1 MTDRTDREPNTLSLT
16 RPGGKLELKRPVE
29 PGKVRQSF
37 SHGRSK
43 TVTVEVKRKRTLPT
57 EGPAPARPGQPPA
70 AAGLRQTDLHNLTD
84 HEKAARLRAVSAAA
98 TALKDR
104 HKDAP
109 LSIPAAELEPLP
121 EPEPVRELTPEE
133 RALAAQ
139 EREIEE
145 LRKAEAEETR
155 KSDEEAQRRAVER
168 SRLEAADEATKKAQ
182 EGRQKIGETTR
193 TPRERTDQQP
203 ALGPRATAR
212 AAAQVEPEETE
223 ESPAARRGRPV
234 EPKKP
239 AAAPKRGD
247 ERRRTGRITV
257 TRALE
262 EEEGVERMRSLA
274 SVRRQRERERL
285 RRESMEP
292 ARVIREVIIPETITV
307 QELASRM
314 ATRGV
319 EVIKALMKMG
329 VMATL
334 SHVIDADTAELI
346 VSEFGHR
353 GRRVSE
359 SDVELGLD
367 GVADDEATMEPRPAV
382 VTIMGHV
389 DHGKTSLLD
398 ALRETDV
405 VAHEAG
411 GITQHIGAYQV
422 MLPGGDKITFLDTP
436 GHEAFSAM
444 RARGAK
450 VTDIVIL
457 VVAADDSVQP
467 QTVEA
472 LNHAKAARVPIIV
485 AVNKIDKPG
494 VNPDK
499 VKQDLLNH
507 GIVAEDLGGD
517 VQFVPVSAVKRTN
530 LDKLEE
536 AILLQA
542 EVLELKANPSRL
554 AQGAVVEA
562 QIERGR
568 GTVATVLV
576 QRGTLRVGDIIVA
589 GNEWGRIRAMFDDKG
604 NEIHAAGPSYPAVV
618 LGLDGVPMAG
628 DALVVVESEARA
640 REITDFRQRKERE
653 KRRAASTRGT
663 IEQMFSKI
671 AAGESKEVPIV
682 IKTDVQGSLEAI
694 IGSLDK
700 LGTDEVRARI
710 LHGGVGGI
718 NESDVTLAAASDG
731 FIIGFN
737 VRASKQARD
746 LAQRD
751 GIDIRYYSIIYEL
764 IDDMRTAMSGLLP
777 PSIRER
783 QIGHAEI
790 REVFSIT
797 KTGRVAGCRVTDGI
811 VRRGSGVRLLRDN
824 VVIHEGRLSTLRRF
838 KDDVR
843 EVREGFECGMSFENY
858 QDLQPGDVIEC
869 FETEEVARTI

>member
-1 MTDRTDREPNTLSLT
+1 MTDRTEREQNTLSLA
-16 RPGGKLELKRPVE
+16 RPGKLELKRTVE
-29 PGKVRQSF
+29 TGKVRQSF

-43 TVTVEVKRKRTLPT
+43 TVTVEVKRKRSIAP
-57 EGPAPARPGQPPA
+57 EGAAQARAGQQPPG
-70 AAGLRQTDLHNLTD
+70 GLRAADLHNLTEQ
-84 HEKAARLRAVSAAA
+84 EKAARLRAVSAAA
-98 TALKDR
+98 TAFKDR
-104 HKDAP
+104 HRDDLPAEQEPQVEEAP
-109 LSIPAAELEPLP
+109 PSP
-121 EPEPVRELTPEE
+121 ELTAEE
-133 RALAAQ
+133 RAHLAAQ
-139 EREIEE
+139 RELQE
-145 LRKAEAEETR
+145 LQQAEAEETR
-155 KSDEEAQRRAVER
+155 KADEEAQRRAAER
-168 SRLEAADEATKKAQ
+168 ARLETEEASKRAE
-182 EGRQKIGETTR
+182 EGRRKIDESSR
-193 TPRERTDQQP
+193 SPRDRDLPP
-203 ALGPRATAR
+203 ATLGPRATAR
-212 AAAQVEPEETE
+212 AAALPEAEDE
-223 ESPAARRGRPV
+223 AAPRRGRPA
-234 EPKKP
+234 EPKRP
-239 AAAPKRGD
+239 TPAPKRGE
-247 ERRRTGRITV
+247 ERRRGARITV

-262 EEEGVERMRSLA
+262 AEDGLERVRSLA
-274 SVRRQRERERL
+274 SMRRQRERERQ
-285 RRESMEP
+285 RREELDQP
-292 ARVIREVIIPETITV
+292 AKVIREVILPETITV

-329 VMATL
+329 VMGTL

-346 VSEFGHR
+346 VTEFGHR
-353 GRRVSE
+353 ARRVSE
-359 SDVELGLD
+359 SDVELGLE
-367 GVADDEATMEPRPAV
+367 GLADVDTELMPRPPV

-398 ALRETDV
+398 ALRSTDV
-405 VAHEAG
+405 AGHEAG

-422 MLPGGDKITFLDTP
+422 ELPGGDKISFLDTP

-450 VTDIVIL
+450 VTDIVVL

-472 LNHAKAARVPIIV
+472 LNHAKAANVPIIV
-485 AVNKIDKPG
+485 AINKIDKTG
-494 VNPDK
+494 VNPDR

-517 VQFVPVSAVKRTN
+517 VQMVPVSAVKRTN

-542 EVLELKANPSRL
+542 EVLELRANPDRP

-562 QIERGR
+562 QLERGR

-576 QRGTLRVGDIIVA
+576 QRGTLRIGDILVA
-589 GNEWGRIRAMFDDKG
+589 GNEWGRVRAMFDDKG
-604 NEIHAAGPSYPAVV
+604 NYIEEAGPSFPAVV

-628 DALVVVESEARA
+628 DAFVVVENEARA
-640 REITDFRQRKERE
+640 REITEFRQRKDRE

-663 IEQMFSKI
+663 IEQMFTKI
-671 AAGESKEVPIV
+671 AAGESKDLPIV

-694 IGSLDK
+694 TGALEK
-700 LGTDEVRARI
+700 LGTDEVRARV

-777 PSIRER
+777 PMIRER

-797 KTGRVAGCRVTDGI
+797 KTGKVAGCRVTDGI
-811 VRRGSGVRLLRDN
+811 VRRGAGVRLLRDN
-824 VVIHEGRLSTLRRF
+824 VVIHEGKLATLRRF

-843 EVREGFECGMSFENY
+843 EVREGFECGMSFESY
-858 QDLQPGDVIEC
+858 QDLQVGDVIEC